1 MMGKKLGETLII
13 SEELLKLYTPLS
25 KNVDVDKVYPYLH
38 LAQPYYLEPILGDA
52 LITELKEQVESGE
65 ISEENKALILK
76 CAPVIGYWATYLA
89 MRSLTYSVTEKGVT
103 LEKSENS
110 QPISEKELG
119 EFILSLKQICEM
131 HKEVLIK
138 YLCRCSLTYKLW
150 RPLEDCNCQKYIP
163 KDGSADVDKSFTVY
177 FPNKANKDGCDK
189 CDRDVFIKKY

>member
-1 MMGKKLGETLII
+1 MGKKLGETLLI

-52 LITELKEQVESGE
+52 LISELKTQVESGE

-89 MRSLTYSVTEKGVT
+89 MRSLAYSVTEKGVT

-119 EFILSLKQICEM
+119 EYILSIKQQAEM
-131 HKEVLIK
+131 YTELLVK
-138 YLCRCSLTYKLW
+138 YLCRCQLTYPLW
-150 RPLEDCNCQKYIP
+150 RADEGCNCEKYVP
-163 KDGSADVDKSFTVY
+163 TDGKSEQDLKFSVY
-177 FPNKANKDGCDK
+177 FPNKKKDGCDG
-189 CDRDVFIKKY
+189 CNRDTWIRKA

>member
-1 MMGKKLGETLII
+1 MGKKLGETIII
-13 SEELLKLYTPLS
+13 SEELLKLYSPLS
-25 KNVDVDKVYPYLH
+25 KNIDVDKVYPYLH
-38 LAQPYYLEPILGDA
+38 LAQQYYLEDILG
-52 LITELKEQVESGE
+52 LSLLEELQYQVENDCLT
-65 ISEENKALILK
+65 EENKALILK
-76 CAPVIGYWATYLA
+76 CAPVLSNYACYLA
-89 MRSLTYSVTEKGVT
+89 LRSLAYSVTEKSIT

-119 EFILSLKQICEM
+119 EFILSLKQTCEM

-177 FPNKANKDGCDK
+177 FPNKANKDGCDG
-189 CDRDVFIKKY
+189 CNRDTWIRKA

>member
-1 MMGKKLGETLII
+1 MGKKLGETIII
-13 SEELLKLYTPLS
+13 SEELLKLYSPLS
-25 KNVDVDKVYPYLH
+25 KNIDVDKVYPYLH
-38 LAQPYYLEPILGDA
+38 LAQQYYLEDILG
-52 LITELKEQVESGE
+52 LSLLEELQYQVENDCLT
-65 ISEENKALILK
+65 EENKALILK
-76 CAPVIGYWATYLA
+76 CAPVLSNYACYLA
-89 MRSLTYSVTEKGVT
+89 LRSLAYSVTEKSIT

-177 FPNKANKDGCDK
+177 FPNKKKDGCDG
-189 CDRDVFIKKY
+189 CNRDTWIRKA

>member
-1 MMGKKLGETLII
+1 MGKKLGETIII
-13 SEELLKLYTPLS
+13 SEELLKLYSPLS
-25 KNVDVDKVYPYLH
+25 KNIDVDKVYPYLH
-38 LAQPYYLEPILGDA
+38 LAQQYYLEDILG
-52 LITELKEQVESGE
+52 LSLLEELQYQVENDCLT
-65 ISEENKALILK
+65 EENKALILK
-76 CAPVIGYWATYLA
+76 CAPVLSNYACYLA
-89 MRSLTYSVTEKGVT
+89 LRSLAYSVTEKSIT

-177 FPNKANKDGCDK
+177 FPNKKKDGCDK